1 MLAVTGAVAGRPADR
16 PAGQERLQLR
26 QFDNPATALGTA
38 VGYLMTRPA
47 FARLAFGTW
56 TRVLAGQISRRHYVF
71 AYDANHVVGF
81 AGWALANA
89 DDAEAWLNGEGRSPG
104 DDGRTG
110 DCIAVNAWAV
120 STPEVHRVLVEHL
133 RRVGAGKRIVYG
145 KRIYRDRHSRPIRLR
160 TGGKSEEPGSSTPP
174 S

>member
-1 MLAVTGAVAGRPADR
+1 MLTATGAGAGRPAER
-16 PAGQERLQLR
+16 PAGQNRLQLR

-56 TRVLAGQISRRHYVF
+56 THVLVGQIGRRHYVF
-71 AYDANHVVGF
+71 AYDADNVVGY

-89 DDAEAWLNGEGRSPG
+89 DEAEAWLNGEAGVPA
-104 DDGRTG
+104 DAGRTG
-110 DCIAVNAWAV
+110 DCLVVSAWAV
-120 STPEVHRVLVEHL
+120 TNPDAHALLVEHL
-133 RRVGAGKRIVYG
+133 RRVGAGKNIVYG

-160 TGGKSEEPGSSTPP
+160 TGGKPEEPGTSTRLG
-174 S
+174 

>member
-1 MLAVTGAVAGRPADR
+1 MLTATGTVAGRPAER
-16 PAGQERLQLR
+16 PAGQNRLQLR

-47 FARLAFGTW
+47 FARLGFGTW
-56 TRVLAGQISRRHYVF
+56 TRVLVGQIGRRHYAF
-71 AYDANHVVGF
+71 AYDADTVMGY

-89 DDAEAWLNGEGRSPG
+89 DEAEAWLSGEVGVPD

-110 DCIAVNAWAV
+110 DTLVVSAWAV
-120 STPEVHRVLVEHL
+120 STPEAHQLLVEYL
-133 RRVGAGKRIVYG
+133 RRVGAGKNIVYG
-145 KRIYRDRHSRPIRLR
+145 KRIYRDRHSRPIRSR
-160 TGGKSEEPGSSTPP
+160 TGGKPEEPGTSSRL